1 MCAFT
6 TDATD
11 APLFRLPIEPDEG
24 NGLRRACRLMID
36 KITTVAKIRVGARV
50 GRLGDADIMR
60 LNRAVVVFLGMAG
73 PDSR

>member
-1 MCAFT
+1 
-6 TDATD
+6 
-11 APLFRLPIEPDEG
+11 
-24 NGLRRACRLMID
+24 MID